1 LATSVQLNAT
11 GWATPVAALAGVC
24 SVGAAS
30 GFTVNVRLAVVPPN
44 DPEMLTAVVFE
55 TGDVVTVKV
64 LLVAPAGTV
73 TLAGTVTP
81 AELSESVTTAPPEGA
96 APLSVTVPVD
106 EAPPTT
112 VDGLSESVEM
122 VTAGARV
129 MLSAANRVV
138 LPRVAVSCTVVLST
152 GNVVTV
158 NDALVA
164 PAGTV
169 TVAGTLADPGRLL
182 LRLTVAPPDGA
193 AAPRVT
199 VPVAD
204 VPPGTLVGL
213 TEKPVSAGTLGSTM
227 RSADC
232 VTPPPVAEI
241 VTTVRVVTALVVMKK
256 IPASVEAGTVA
267 NCGTAATAGL
277 LLVNCSS

>member
-1 LATSVQLNAT
+1 MNAT

-24 SVGAAS
+24 NVGAAS
-30 GFTVNVRLAVVPPN
+30 GFTVNVPLAVAPPN
-44 DPEMLTAVVFE
+44 DPEMLTAVVLE
-55 TGDVVTVKV
+55 TVVVVIVKV

-73 TLAGTVTP
+73 TLGGTVAA

-96 APLSVTVPVD
+96 APLRVTVPVD

-138 LPRVAVSCTVVLST
+138 LPSVAVSCAVVLST

-193 AAPRVT
+193 AVPRVT

-213 TEKPVSAGTLGSTM
+213 TEKPVSAGTMGTTM
-227 RSADC
+227 RSADW

-241 VTTVRVVTALVVMKK
+241 VTTVRLVTALVVMKK
-256 IPASVEAGTVA
+256 IPTSVDAGTVA
-267 NCGTAATAGL
+267 NCGTDATAGL
-277 LLVNCSS
+277 LLVNRNS